1 MIFFSYSVP
10 VMAISNEKDMELY
23 VLTKECPSKYIE
35 YAEKNISKFIGE
47 FAGNNI
53 ENDFWIRAVR

>member
-1 MIFFSYSVP
+1 
-10 VMAISNEKDMELY
+10 MAISNEKDMELY